1 MNSHLELEVY
11 ASENGETNSLCEARN
26 GGVAEET
33 ENKVHGAFQLKQGCY
48 ADLPAAK
55 ILELMKLNSLENSST
70 RSLFSVVNKVLG
82 DSIERKTGDITQ
94 CMAFHLK
101 KVVQEIEQRVSTQA
115 EYLKKQNNLDK
126 VLEEKYQSRMR
137 VLETLATG
145 IYEENEVVMNQLL
158 QIKIEKTEIEE
169 NKKVHEQ
176 DILRLTKEKDH
187 SDIQISALKQEL
199 ELAKNTYEK
208 RCLQL
213 ETQATETKIEL
224 EKKLMER
231 ECLLTD
237 SRNKVKELEV
247 FSQSKSLRWR
257 KKKHGYKSILDSQFG
272 SLQGLRVTSES
283 IKQEVLKTQRI
294 YSEEFHHLGVKLKG
308 LIAAAENYHTVLAEN
323 MKLYNEVQD
332 LKGNIRVYCRIRP
345 FLPGQSKKRTTIEYI
360 GENGELVVANPLKQ
374 GKDSHRLFKF
384 NKVFGPE
391 ASQEE
396 VFLDTQPLIRSVLDG
411 YNVCIFAYGQTGSG
425 KTYTMTGPN
434 LSSKGDWGVN
444 YRALND
450 LFHISQSRKNS
461 IAYEV
466 GVQMVEI
473 YNEQV
478 RDLLSSD
485 TSQKRLGIWN
495 TAQPNGLAVPDASMH
510 PVTSTADVLEL
521 MTIGLMNRSVGATA
535 LNERSS
541 RSHSVLTVHVRGVDL
556 ETDAVL
562 RGSLHLVDLAGS
574 ERVDRS
580 EATGDRLREAQH
592 INKSLSALGDV
603 VFALAQKSPH
613 VPYRNSKIT
622 QVLQS
627 SLGGQAKTLMFVQLN
642 PDVESYSET
651 ISTLK
656 FAERVSGVE
665 LGAAQSNKEG
675 RGVRELMDQVASLK
689 DAVAKKDEEIGKL
702 RLVKT
707 SVNDERQGMS
717 SPRHGSS
724 SPRRHPIGS
733 PRQNRAL
740 SGGKRSGLAEKAVS
754 DRDNSSEYSDK
765 HSEAGSQ
772 QSTDDFR
779 HHNELFQQSRLA
791 VADGGQNP
799 TEDIESRLALVDGS
813 QNLTE
818 DIELLGFG
826 DADHEERLSDISDG
840 ELSMGTETDGSLN
853 SIVEFT
859 LFPETA
865 KLRIDSAEKPS
876 VPAKLPRP
884 PQKQGHKGSSRLS
897 LTSGISKVS
906 SSSKKTSAGSSSS
919 TKTGKR
925 WQ

>member
-33 ENKVHGAFQLKQGCY
+33 ENK
-48 ADLPAAK
+48 
-55 ILELMKLNSLENSST
+55 NSST
-70 RSLFSVVNKVLG
+70 RSLFSVVNKLLD

-94 CMAFHLK
+94 GMAFLLK

-115 EYLKKQNNLDK
+115 EYFKKQNNLYK

-137 VLETLATG
+137 VIETLAIGT
-145 IYEENEVVMNQLL
+145 YEKNE
-158 QIKIEKTEIEE
+158 IEKTKIEE
-169 NKKVHEQ
+169 NKKVYEQ
-176 DILRLTKEKDH
+176 YILRITKEKDH

-213 ETQATETKIEL
+213 ETQ
-224 EKKLMER
+224 KLMEL

-237 SRNKVKELEV
+237 FRNKVKELEV

-283 IKQEVLKTQRI
+283 IKREVLKTQRI

-308 LIAAAENYHTVLAEN
+308 LIVAAENYHTVLAEN

-332 LKGNIRVYCRIRP
+332 LKGNIRVYCQIRP

-396 VFLDTQPLIRSVLDG
+396 VFLDTGPLIQSVLDG

-425 KTYTMTGPN
+425 KTYTMYYILHSYVYYSQNGPN

-485 TSQKRLGIWN
+485 TSQKRY
-495 TAQPNGLAVPDASMH
+495 PFH
-510 PVTSTADVLEL
+510 HVLEL
-521 MTIGLMNRSVGATA
+521 MTIGLMNRSRGALGRA
-535 LNERSS
+535 K
-541 RSHSVLTVHVRGVDL
+541 
-556 ETDAVL
+556 
-562 RGSLHLVDLAGS
+562 
-574 ERVDRS
+574 
-580 EATGDRLREAQH
+580 EAQH

-675 RGVRELMDQVASLK
+675 RGVRELMDKVASLK
-689 DAVAKKDEEIGKL
+689 DAVTKKDEEIGKL

-717 SPRHGSS
+717 SPRRGSS
-724 SPRRHPIGS
+724 SPRRHSIGS
-733 PRQNRAL
+733 SRQSRAL
-740 SGGKRSGLAEKAVS
+740 PGGKRFGHAEKAVY

-765 HSEAGSQ
+765 HSKA
-772 QSTDDFR
+772 
-779 HHNELFQQSRLA
+779 
-791 VADGGQNP
+791 
-799 TEDIESRLALVDGS
+799 
-813 QNLTE
+813 
-818 DIELLGFG
+818 
-826 DADHEERLSDISDG
+826 
-840 ELSMGTETDGSLN
+840 ETDGSLN

-865 KLRIDSAEKPS
+865 KLRIDSAEK
-876 VPAKLPRP
+876 
-884 PQKQGHKGSSRLS
+884 
-897 LTSGISKVS
+897 
-906 SSSKKTSAGSSSS
+906 
-919 TKTGKR
+919 
-925 WQ
+925 

>member
-33 ENKVHGAFQLKQGCY
+33 ENKVHGAFQFKQGCY

-55 ILELMKLNSLENSST
+55 ILESMKLNSLENSST

-82 DSIERKTGDITQ
+82 DNIERKTGDITQ
-94 CMAFHLK
+94 CMAFLLK

-115 EYLKKQNNLDK
+115 EYLKKQNNLYK

-145 IYEENEVVMNQLL
+145 TYEENE
-158 QIKIEKTEIEE
+158 IEKTEIEE

-208 RCLQL
+208 HCLQL
-213 ETQATETKIEL
+213 ETQATETKMEL
-224 EKKLMER
+224 EKKLMEL

-257 KKKHGYKSILDSQFG
+257 KKKHGYKSILDSQFE

-283 IKQEVLKTQRI
+283 IKREVLKTQRI

-461 IAYEV
+461 IAYDV

-485 TSQKRLGIWN
+485 TSQKRY
-495 TAQPNGLAVPDASMH
+495 PFH
-510 PVTSTADVLEL
+510 YVLEL

-724 SPRRHPIGS
+724 SPRRHSIGS
-733 PRQNRAL
+733 PRQSRAL

-865 KLRIDSAEKPS
+865 KLRIDSAEKFGIDIIFLVIHNGKTSIIPFLMFFNTAFLPS

-897 LTSGISKVS
+897 LTSGFSKVS
-906 SSSKKTSAGSSSS
+906 SSM
-919 TKTGKR
+919 
-925 WQ
+925 

>member
-55 ILELMKLNSLENSST
+55 ILESMKLNSLENSST

-82 DSIERKTGDITQ
+82 DNIERKTGDITQ
-94 CMAFHLK
+94 CMAFLLK

-115 EYLKKQNNLDK
+115 EYLKKQNNLYK

-145 IYEENEVVMNQLL
+145 TYEENE
-158 QIKIEKTEIEE
+158 IEKTEIEE

-208 RCLQL
+208 HCLQL
-213 ETQATETKIEL
+213 ETQATETKMEL
-224 EKKLMER
+224 EKKLMEL

-257 KKKHGYKSILDSQFG
+257 KKKHGYKSILDSQFE

-283 IKQEVLKTQRI
+283 IKREVLKTQRI

-461 IAYEV
+461 IAYDV

-485 TSQKRLGIWN
+485 TSQKRY
-495 TAQPNGLAVPDASMH
+495 PFH
-510 PVTSTADVLEL
+510 YVLEL

-675 RGVRELMDQVASLK
+675 RGVRELMDQVALLK

-724 SPRRHPIGS
+724 SSRRHSIGS
-733 PRQNRAL
+733 PRQSRAL

-818 DIELLGFG
+818 DIEFLGFG

-897 LTSGISKVS
+897 LTSGFSKVS

-919 TKTGKR
+919 TKTGKQ